1 MRGSSSINRTS
12 RLSRAVS
19 FGLNM
24 LPPHL
29 APLRSAMSRGRPQS
43 RGLPVGGKG
52 FRTSGRYREVSFN
65 AIYAGRRPGGGF
77 GDVRL
82 VQRVHLSAELNLAVG
97 HCDRDAVGVEIGV
110 ALERVSD
117 LVLHG
122 DG

>member
-1 MRGSSSINRTS
+1 MRGSSSINRPS
-12 RLSRAVS
+12 RISRAVS

-82 VQRVHLSAELNLAVG
+82 VQRVHLSAEFNRAVG
-97 HCDRDAVGVEIGV
+97 HLDRDAFSVKIRV
-110 ALERVSD
+110 ALERAPD
-117 LVLHG
+117 LFLHC

>member
-1 MRGSSSINRTS
+1 MRGSSSMNRTS

-24 LPPHL
+24 FPPHL
-29 APLRSAMSRGRPQS
+29 AQLGSASRGAGPSHGACQ
-43 RGLPVGGKG
+43 LGKG
-52 FRTSGRYREVSFN
+52 FRISGRYREVSFN
-65 AIYAGRRPGGGF
+65 ALNAGRRPGGGF

-82 VQRVHLSAELNLAVG
+82 VQRVHLSIELNLAVG
-97 HCDRDAVGVEIGV
+97 HCDRDAVGVEIRV

-117 LVLHG
+117 LVLHA